1 MKITGFIDVPHRVC
15 SLIGF
20 CGDKSANLLIDNERA
35 LKIWFLKF

>member
-20 CGDKSANLLIDNERA
+20 CGDKSANLDNERA